1 MEIRRLV
8 RVALLTA
15 LVAVATLVLRVPMP
29 ATEGY
34 INVGDAII
42 VSGALLFGG
51 VVAGVSGG
59 LGSALA
65 DGLGGYAHWAP
76 FTLIIKGVEGLVIG
90 ILCQWLKPDLNKQI
104 GLMVAIGS
112 ASVGLFCMVTGY
124 FVVELMLYSLGP
136 AMASLPG
143 NFLQA
148 GASLVLGLLLVL
160 ALRRSR
166 FDLKRP

>member
-90 ILCQWLKPDLNKQI
+90 ISYQWLKPGVNSTDRAYGGYWTQHQ
-104 GLMVAIGS
+104 
-112 ASVGLFCMVTGY
+112 SVCYTTVHWGFC
-124 FVVELMLYSLGP
+124 
-136 AMASLPG
+136 
-143 NFLQA
+143 
-148 GASLVLGLLLVL
+148 
-160 ALRRSR
+160 R
-166 FDLKRP
+166 